1 MGHNFGFPGYKFWQV
16 HCSDKLYL
24 DLGILHKCMLAKQRI
39 SGFPNHQRC
48 QPKAK
53 RSQISPSSFYH
64 HKIKP
69 ISFTCRKEMCA
80 FILFPFLLI
89 GQKGSQHL
97 RRRNGEACTF
107 LLNPGK
113 QTSRYFLLAQS
124 GPSFSIF
131 GHTQVRPGY
140 FLSWCR
146 CYKGMACFPVL
157 PALQR
162 WQVRSVLLNFISVF
176 D

>member
-1 MGHNFGFPGYKFWQV
+1 MAGPPFRQAVFRPWYTPQMRVGKTTHFWLPKLSEMSTKSEKKPNFT
-16 HCSDKLYL
+16 
-24 DLGILHKCMLAKQRI
+24 II
-39 SGFPNHQRC
+39 
-48 QPKAK
+48 
-53 RSQISPSSFYH
+53 FYH

-89 GQKGSQHL
+89 GQKVSQHL
-97 RRRNGEACTF
+97 RRRNGEVCTF

-140 FLSWCR
+140 FLSLCR